1 MKRQESLKYF
11 QEKKISGKV
20 NSKQI
25 KKKKRIDSLQTSGQ
39 KPLSLSLSLSL
50 LPAKEKK
57 KKKIPP

>member
-39 KPLSLSLSLSL
+39 KPLSLSLSL